1 MSQFPQI
8 FHAKIQG
15 FSDWVSRK
23 FFCSLQQIYLIFLPN
38 QVIFQKL
45 MLIWVKYF
53 YSVTPKVQKFVLFLK
68 LKKSF
73 LLKTYSQLFIFVSFI
88 QLCLPCT
95 RVLCISDTTGRPVSN
110 FLASVYSKPKFFLRL
125 LFSLCLLVNIALNS
139 LYFTKENSFSIL

>member
-1 MSQFPQI
+1 MYKNIFPCGAYLYTLILLFSHSKSTEICIISKVKKI
-8 FHAKIQG
+8 F
-15 FSDWVSRK
+15 
-23 FFCSLQQIYLIFLPN
+23 
-38 QVIFQKL
+38 
-45 MLIWVKYF
+45 
-53 YSVTPKVQKFVLFLK
+53 
-68 LKKSF
+68 SF
-73 LLKTYSQLFIFVSFI
+73 ENLQLFIFVSFI